1 MKRRARGMEGQV
13 TPLVALALLLAGG
26 IALVVGHIGGMLA
39 DHAQARAAA
48 DAAALAGAMA
58 GEAAAEEAATANGG
72 TLVEIEMSGVD
83 TEVRVRV
90 GDAVAVARA
99 RRGLSQAAQATAF
112 TP

>member
-1 MKRRARGMEGQV
+1 
-13 TPLVALALLLAGG
+13 
-26 IALVVGHIGGMLA
+26 
-39 DHAQARAAA
+39 
-48 DAAALAGAMA
+48 MA
-58 GEAAAEEAATANGG
+58 GEAAAEEAATSNGG
-72 TLVEIEMSGVD
+72 TLVEIETSGAD